1 MPAEILKQ
9 DALVLKSHP
18 ASNTSRVVVWWTRE
32 AGRVTTLLKGAHR
45 PRSPYLGRF
54 DLFQTCELLY
64 YARERN
70 DLHHT
75 REISC
80 LAPRSEL
87 RRDWR
92 SAVVA
97 SYAADLLARV
107 SPPRIPHA
115 ALYDLVTA
123 FWDQL
128 ASDGPDAEGILR
140 FELAFLNALG
150 FAPRL
155 DGEDGDLFSPEEGG
169 LVPNAKAGLRLSA
182 PVLAHLRSL
191 ATDEEVEA
199 DVAPLT
205 ITKAHWRELR
215 EALGRFLRYHL
226 EMPLESREIA
236 FDLLERYPRSR

>member
-1 MPAEILKQ
+1 MAAEILKQ
-9 DALVLKSHP
+9 NALVLKSHP

-64 YARERN
+64 YARERD

-80 LAPRSEL
+80 LVARPEL

-92 SAVVA
+92 STITA

-115 ALYDLVTA
+115 ALYDLVSA
-123 FWDQL
+123 FWDEL
-128 ASDGPDAEGILR
+128 AAKGPQAERVLR

-155 DGEDGDLFSPEEGG
+155 DGAGELFSPEEGG
-169 LVPNAKAGLRLSA
+169 LVPKAKAGLRLSA
-182 PVLAHLRSL
+182 PVLVHLRSVSGDGET
-191 ATDEEVEA
+191 AT
-199 DVAPLT
+199 P